1 MRKLKSLTNHQ
12 KFIYAYN
19 ALLKI
24 LNVDAESDGKKEFVI
39 NMNAVTTN
47 FDAYIHNLEVL
58 LRQLKIP
65 CKNLK
70 ENLLTEAED
79 YETDEEL
86 EYVANVLN
94 KLCDKYPYD
103 WKTKQPIEDLAIFQ
117 LSNNNS

>member
-70 ENLLTEAED
+70 
-79 YETDEEL
+79 
-86 EYVANVLN
+86 
-94 KLCDKYPYD
+94 
-103 WKTKQPIEDLAIFQ
+103 KTF
-117 LSNNNS
+117 